1 MIGFRGTGAQ
11 WFSLCRGAVDGA
23 VAAAGRVRLEGRS
36 TVVRKIMPLWCALV
50 LIIIVADAFAGA
62 QAAGAGNLAAGRA
75 YTLSQA
81 PNYETAAANSE
92 TLLTDGHSAWRL
104 LFWRNGTALGWT
116 WRSPVAIEID
126 LDTEAGIDRVRIEA
140 LARGKGQAYFPSQMF
155 VYGAASGSNF
165 AYLGASTLQQDSDT
179 PHDAALRTFEI
190 RFAARQVQRIVV
202 VVIGRGAFIFLSEI
216 EALAADGGAPTR
228 ADGSLAGQKELVDDA
243 AERRRNAI
251 TALPGSKPVGPQPA
265 RRWAMPLDPSHGA
278 GSAGCSVTRI
288 EPWSDVPGRETA
300 VDRAAPLIAGPGG
313 YDYAAFRI
321 DNTSE
326 ADRTVTV
333 SPASAGT
340 HALRWQALAHVQA
353 LNYAWVADAVTPFSG
368 TTLPSRNTMIVLA
381 EIAPQSGGGGRVALE
396 IGCGDVAERFDI
408 PVRIVA
414 RAANQKSLHGT
425 QWAYVHQP
433 PQSHIASALICEPDI
448 LARFGIDTQVVHPD
462 ALIDNGT
469 TRPDALLARYL
480 NAFRDA
486 PRILLGMD
494 VKTRPWAFKATDD
507 EEAARSLGAWFAW
520 VRQHAQAAGAKGEL
534 IIYPIDEP
542 RDEDDVALV
551 LRTVDL
557 LKAAGV
563 TARSYATVNKEIA
576 RDLAP
581 LDILQ
586 IHRPTPELT
595 RALGSQE
602 LHSYGYG
609 SIQEGR
615 RLSVNGEYRMLGWR
629 AYAMGLDGIGVWS
642 AWDGSGLNDPATGWN
657 PFVGFRERDFGLFYG
672 GSDGCGWPSRRLIA
686 WRRGIEENR
695 ILRAC
700 LGETSRRA
708 TRSVVDAAVEN
719 GNIASVRNAVEVV
732 AAECE

>member
-1 MIGFRGTGAQ
+1 MIAFPGTGAQ
-11 WFSLCRGAVDGA
+11 WLSLCRGAVDGS
-23 VAAAGRVRLEGRS
+23 VATAGRVRQAGRS
-36 TVVRKIMPLWCALV
+36 AVASANISNRCALT
-50 LIIIVADAFAGA
+50 LIIAVVTALADAP
-62 QAAGAGNLAAGRA
+62 AAGAGNLAAGRP

-81 PNYETAAANSE
+81 PNYETSAANSE

-116 WRSPVAIEID
+116 WRSPVTVEID
-126 LDTEAGIDRVRIEA
+126 LENEVGIDRVRIET

-179 PHDAALRTFEI
+179 PHDAAIRTFEI
-190 RFAARQVQRIVV
+190 RFAARQIQRIAV

-216 EALAADGGAPTR
+216 EVLAAAGGAPTR
-228 ADGSLAGQKELVDDA
+228 ADGSLVGQRDIVNDA
-243 AERRRNAI
+243 AERRRSAI
-251 TALPGSKPVGPQPA
+251 AALPGVKPVGPQPS
-265 RRWAMPLDPSHGA
+265 RRWAMPLDPSRSA
-278 GSAGCSVTRI
+278 GSSGCSVTRI
-288 EPWSDVPGRETA
+288 EPWSDVPGRETG
-300 VDRAAPLIAGPGG
+300 VDRATPLIAGPGG

-333 SPASAGT
+333 SPADAGR
-340 HALRWQALAHVQA
+340 HALRWQALAYVQA
-353 LNYAWVADAVTPFSG
+353 LNYAWVADAVTPFAG
-368 TTLPSRNTMIVLA
+368 TTLASRSTMIVLA
-381 EIAPQSGGGGRVALE
+381 RVEAQSGGSGHLTLE

-408 PVRIVA
+408 PVRVVA
-414 RAANQKSLHGT
+414 RASRHEPLHGT

-433 PQSHIASALICEPDI
+433 SHSHIASALSCEPDI

-462 ALIDNGT
+462 ALIDKGT

-494 VKTRPWAFKATDD
+494 VKTRPWAFKAMDD

-551 LRTVDL
+551 LRTVAL

-576 RDLAP
+576 LDLAS

-586 IHRPTPELT
+586 IHRPTPDLT
-595 RALGSQE
+595 QALRSQE

-609 SIQEGR
+609 TIQEGR

-657 PFVGFRERDFGLFYG
+657 PFVGIRERDFGLFYEG
-672 GSDGCGWPSRRLIA
+672 TDGCGWPSRRLIA

-708 TRSVVDAAVEN
+708 TRSVVDAAVDD